1 MFQPN
6 DFKKLLDKRILVH
19 NSKLVIIPT
28 FNEEQSIGVLLNQ
41 LAPYPF
47 DILIVDDGSSDLTIE
62 QAKAS
67 QVTGDKLNLLL
78 RNEKLGLGNAYR
90 AGYAWALEHGYERII
105 QMDADGSH
113 QVSDL
118 LRMLEFSDTHPEIEL
133 IIGSRWVKGGKV
145 LNWNKGRELLSRV
158 ANRYTQALIKLNV
171 KDSTAGFR
179 IYKVSLLSRMDIQ
192 GVRSDGYCYQ
202 IEMTREARDAGA
214 SVAEIPIT
222 FKEREFGTS
231 KMSFKIAIEAM
242 ARVTFWGIS
251 KAK

>member
-1 MFQPN
+1 
-6 DFKKLLDKRILVH
+6 
-19 NSKLVIIPT
+19 
-28 FNEEQSIGVLLNQ
+28 
-41 LAPYPF
+41 
-47 DILIVDDGSSDLTIE
+47 
-62 QAKAS
+62 
-67 QVTGDKLNLLL
+67 
-78 RNEKLGLGNAYR
+78 
-90 AGYAWALEHGYERII
+90 
-105 QMDADGSH
+105 MDADGSH

-158 ANRYTQALIKLNV
+158 ANRYTQALIKLTV